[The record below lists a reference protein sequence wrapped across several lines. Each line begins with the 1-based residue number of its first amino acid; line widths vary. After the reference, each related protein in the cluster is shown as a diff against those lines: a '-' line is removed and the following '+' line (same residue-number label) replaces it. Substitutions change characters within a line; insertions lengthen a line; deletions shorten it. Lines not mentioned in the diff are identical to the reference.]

1 MMATELSAAEAQVLL
16 KPNRAAA
23 GEAVK
28 VTLLSLLAQG
38 LVRIEE
44 ETKKGRFRV
53 RKTVFVRPTDRTAR
67 ALPPHAVSLL
77 ENVRAAQ
84 AVTGSMQD
92 LVAQVRRAYGSGLE
106 GFKKR
111 FILPA
116 LESRGLIQKGR
127 VLWIFPTYRLTPAG
141 MAEKSRIESD
151 IARARTNPGLLGSK
165 PAEAAAIALAVGSAI
180 LLVPELRPHYRQL
193 SDAMRS
199 PADMHD
205 VTSSGMYRPMS
216 DGGDSSHDLSH
227 ADTHLDSA
235 GLGGLGAFDLG
246 SFDAS
251 AFDTLDSGMASFD
264 ASVGDSGGGGG
275 DSGGGGGD

>member
-1 MMATELSAAEAQVLL
+1 MATELSAAEAQVLL

-53 RKTVFVRPTDRTAR
+53 RKTVFIRPTDRTAR

-84 AVTGSMQD
+84 AATGSMQD

-127 VLWIFPTYRLTPAG
+127 VLWIFPNYRLTPAG

-151 IARARTNPGLLGSK
+151 IARARTIPGLPRQQACRGSGDRACGRQRH
-165 PAEAAAIALAVGSAI
+165 PAGAGAAPPLPAAFGC
-180 LLVPELRPHYRQL
+180 
-193 SDAMRS
+193 DAQ
-199 PADMHD
+199 
-205 VTSSGMYRPMS
+205 
-216 DGGDSSHDLSH
+216 
-227 ADTHLDSA
+227 
-235 GLGGLGAFDLG
+235 LGGHARCNQLRD
-246 SFDAS
+246 
-251 AFDTLDSGMASFD
+251 
-264 ASVGDSGGGGG
+264 V
-275 DSGGGGGD
+275 

>member
-1 MMATELSAAEAQVLL
+1 MATELSAAEAQVLL
-16 KPNRAAA
+16 RPNRAAA

-53 RKTVFVRPTDRTAR
+53 SKTVFVRPTDRTAPR
-67 ALPPHAVSLL
+67 SLPPHATSLL
-77 ENVRAAQ
+77 EQVRAAQ
-84 AVTGSMQD
+84 AVTGSMPD
-92 LVAQVRRAYGSGLE
+92 LVAQVRRAYGSALE
-106 GFKKR
+106 GFKSR
-111 FILPA
+111 LILPA
-116 LESRGLIQKGR
+116 LESRGLVQQGR
-127 VLWIFPTYRLTPAG
+127 VLWVFRTFRLTPAG

-151 IARARTNPGLLGSK
+151 IARARTIPGLLGSK

-193 SDAMRS
+193 SEAMRGS
-199 PADMHD
+199 ADMHD
-205 VTSSGMYRPMS
+205 VHNTGMYTPMS
-216 DGGDSSHDLSH
+216 GTSGSAHDLQH
-227 ADTHLDSA
+227 ADLGSA
-235 GLGGLGAFDLG
+235 DLGGLGAFDLG

-264 ASVGDSGGGGG
+264 ASVSSSDGSGGG
-275 DSGGGGGD
+275 DSGGGSND